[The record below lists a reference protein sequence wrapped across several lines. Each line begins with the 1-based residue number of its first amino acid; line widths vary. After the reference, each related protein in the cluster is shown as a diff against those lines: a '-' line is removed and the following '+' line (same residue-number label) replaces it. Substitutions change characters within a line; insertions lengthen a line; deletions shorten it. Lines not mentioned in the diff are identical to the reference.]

1 MATTTT
7 TSSFNIRIDTD
18 VKNQC
23 EELFHNLGLNMTT
36 AINIFLRQALI
47 HDGLPFNVKMNN
59 YNQTTIDAMNEAV
72 RLANDPNTKTY
83 DDINEILAELKK

>member
-1 MATTTT
+1 MATATT

-36 AINIFLRQALI
+36 AINIFLRQVII
-47 HDGLPFNVKMNN
+47 HEGLPFNVKMNN
-59 YNQTTIDAMNEAV
+59 YNQTT
-72 RLANDPNTKTY
+72 NDQ
-83 DDINEILAELKK
+83 